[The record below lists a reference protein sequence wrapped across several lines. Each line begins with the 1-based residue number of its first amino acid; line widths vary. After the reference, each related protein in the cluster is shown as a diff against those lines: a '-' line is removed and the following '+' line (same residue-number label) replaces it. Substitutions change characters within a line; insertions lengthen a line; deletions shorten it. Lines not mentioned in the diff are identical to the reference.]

1 MKRQYLSHW
10 LCKIF
15 TQNLTQN
22 LQNIIA
28 KCHCKIAFAFKL
40 TKGALKVE
48 KMKKWLDMLSVGF
61 KFLSEFESFWNLPK
75 LTRIGTLGYEL
86 KSKIDT
92 FTNEYESK
100 QTRINSAFEALDLV
114 LRYKR
119 ENPKDFEEI
128 FSALERFSQKR
139 KSDRQIDE
147 AIKSFFD

>member
-1 MKRQYLSHW
+1 M
-10 LCKIF
+10 
-15 TQNLTQN
+15 
-22 LQNIIA
+22 
-28 KCHCKIAFAFKL
+28 
-40 TKGALKVE
+40 E

-100 QTRINSAFEALDLV
+100 QMRINSAFEALDLV
-114 LRYKR
+114 LKYKR

-139 KSDRQIDE
+139 KSDKQIDE

>member
-1 MKRQYLSHW
+1 MH
-10 LCKIF
+10 
-15 TQNLTQN
+15 
-22 LQNIIA
+22 
-28 KCHCKIAFAFKL
+28 FANKL

-61 KFLSEFESFWNLPK
+61 KFLSEFESFWSLPK

-114 LRYKR
+114 LKYKR
-119 ENPKDFEEI
+119 ENPKEFEEI

-139 KSDRQIDE
+139 KSDTQIDE